1 VSAVRDRLR
10 VGFGSVTLTLL
21 ACGGLGITALEVVHS
36 DLRKSVHQATE
47 VTGRLSRVRDATL
60 RFVALSQAG
69 LMASTANADDSLR
82 SERLDTL
89 SAQAA
94 TEHDALMQTASLGT
108 DERVT
113 LERLADLQG
122 DLEVRFAVARAY
134 RDIGRPADAF
144 REASMAT
151 RAVDTLFDEAAVIAR
166 AQDFRTSTTLN
177 HVEGL
182 VTGWRAGLLLLL
194 VIGLVATVV
203 FTRAT
208 VRAVTHPLDAL
219 TSAAR
224 TLGDGDLRTTIR
236 PDGLDTEYAQFAEA
250 FAETASRLRR
260 AIAEVQQ
267 EAQEVADSASSLTAA
282 SSATAAST
290 GEISDAVQ
298 QVASGVSAQREAL
311 AASGMAIE
319 DVTRST
325 AGLNDAAVRAKS
337 MGERVRAGATRIRDG
352 LGEAVKTFERAQTV
366 INMSGDSVDGLR
378 STAETVQAFVDRVRE
393 IAEQSNLLA
402 LNAAIEAAR
411 AGDHGRGFGVVANEV
426 RQLATQSSAAA
437 SEAARIV
444 NGMRDQFAT
453 ASKAYRSSVAEL
465 GDVGR
470 VSRATADALVAIDGA
485 VDGTADIAV
494 AVGSAADTSRQAV
507 EQLISRV
514 RSTAKQAD
522 EQGARAEGAAAAAEQ
537 TAATAQ
543 EVAATASH
551 LADSA
556 LRLRTV
562 ASRFKV

>member
-1 VSAVRDRLR
+1 MSAVRDRLR
-10 VGFGSVTLTLL
+10 LGFGSVTLTLL
-21 ACGGLGITALEVVHS
+21 ACGGLGIAALGVVHS
-36 DLRKSVHQATE
+36 DLQTSVHQATE

-60 RFVALSQAG
+60 RFVALAQAG
-69 LMASTANADDSLR
+69 LMAPAGSVDDSLR
-82 SERLDTL
+82 NERLDTL

-94 TEHDALMQTASLGT
+94 SEHDALMQASSLGT
-108 DERVT
+108 EERVT
-113 LERLADLQG
+113 LERLAELQG

-134 RDIGRPADAF
+134 RDIGRPVDAF
-144 REASMAT
+144 REGALAT
-151 RAVDTLFDEAAVIAR
+151 HAVDTLFDEAAVIAR
-166 AQDFRTSTTLN
+166 AQDTRTSTTLN

-182 VTGWRAGLLLLL
+182 VIGWRAGLLLLL
-194 VIGLVATVV
+194 AIGMLATFV

-208 VRAVTHPLDAL
+208 VRAVTHPLTAL

-224 TLGDGDLRTTIR
+224 TLGDGDLRTTIA
-236 PDGLDTEYAQFAEA
+236 PDGLDSEYAEFARA
-250 FAETASRLRR
+250 FADTAARLRS
-260 AIAEVQQ
+260 AIAEVQV

-282 SSATAAST
+282 SAATAAST
-290 GEISDAVQ
+290 GEISDAVS
-298 QVASGVSAQREAL
+298 QVASGATAQREAL
-311 AASGMAIE
+311 AASGTAID

-325 AGLNDAAVRAKS
+325 AGLADAASRAKS
-337 MGERVRAGATRIRDG
+337 MGERVRGGALQIRDG
-352 LGEAVKTFERAQTV
+352 LEEAVKTFERAQTV
-366 INMSGDSVDGLR
+366 ITRSGDSVDGLR

-411 AGDHGRGFGVVANEV
+411 AGDHGRGFGVVADEV
-426 RQLATQSSAAA
+426 RKLATQSQAAA

-453 ASKAYRSSVAEL
+453 ASKTYRSSVAEL

-470 VSRATADALVAIDGA
+470 VSQATADALVAINGA
-485 VDGTADIAV
+485 VDGTAAIAV
-494 AVGSAADTSRQAV
+494 AVGSAADTSRQAC

-514 RSTAKQAD
+514 QSTAKQAD

-556 LRLRTV
+556 VRLRTV

>member
-1 VSAVRDRLR
+1 MSAVRDRL
-10 VGFGSVTLTLL
+10 VWGFGSVTLTLL

-36 DLRKSVHQATE
+36 DLKKSVHQATE
-47 VTGRLSRVRDATL
+47 VSGRLSLVRDATL
-60 RFVALSQAG
+60 RFVTVSQAS
-69 LMASTANADDSLR
+69 LMAAGASREDSLR
-82 SERLDTL
+82 LELLDTL
-89 SAQAA
+89 SMQAA
-94 TEHDALMQTASLGT
+94 AQHDALMQTASLGT
-108 DERVT
+108 EERVT
-113 LERLADLQG
+113 LERLAELQG

-144 REASMAT
+144 REGTIAT

-166 AQDFRTSTTLN
+166 AQDSRTSTTLS

-182 VTGWRAGLLLLL
+182 VTGWRGGLITLL
-194 VIGLVATVV
+194 VIGLVATIV
-203 FTRAT
+203 FTRMT
-208 VRAVTHPLDAL
+208 VRAVTHPLDQL

-224 TLGDGDLRTTIR
+224 TLGDGDLRTTIA
-236 PDGLDTEYAQFAEA
+236 PDGLDSEYAA
-250 FAETASRLRR
+250 FARAFADTAARLRK

-290 GEISDAVQ
+290 GEISDAVS

-311 AASGMAIE
+311 AGSSAAIH

-325 AGLNDAAVRAKS
+325 EGLADAAARAKS
-337 MGERVRAGATRIRDG
+337 MGDRVREGATRIRDG
-352 LGEAVKTFERAQTV
+352 LEEAVKTFERAEAV

-378 STAETVQAFVDRVRE
+378 STAETVQQFVDRVRE

-411 AGDHGRGFGVVANEV
+411 AGDHGRGFGVVASEV

-453 ASKAYRSSVAEL
+453 ASKNYRTSVAEL

-470 VSRATADALVAIDGA
+470 VSQATADALQAIDGA
-485 VDGTADIAV
+485 VDGTATIAV
-494 AVGSAADTSRQAV
+494 AVASAADTSRQAV
-507 EQLISRV
+507 EQLITRV
-514 RSTAKQAD
+514 QSTAKQAD

>member
-1 VSAVRDRLR
+1 MSAVRDRLR
-10 VGFGSVTLTLL
+10 WGFGSVTLTLL

-69 LMASTANADDSLR
+69 LMTPAGSADDSLR
-82 SERLDTL
+82 QERLDTL
-89 SAQAA
+89 SAEAEA
-94 TEHDALMQTASLGT
+94 EHDALMQTSSLGT

-113 LERLADLQG
+113 LERLGELQG

-144 REASMAT
+144 REGALAT
-151 RAVDTLFDEAAVIAR
+151 HAVDTLFDEAAVIAR
-166 AQDFRTSTTLN
+166 AQDSRTSTTLA

-182 VTGWRAGLLLLL
+182 VTGWRAGLLALL
-194 VIGLVATVV
+194 VLGMVATVV

-208 VRAVTHPLDAL
+208 VRAVTRPLGVL
-219 TSAAR
+219 THAAR
-224 TLGDGDLRTTIR
+224 TLGDGDLRTTVA
-236 PDGLDTEYAQFAEA
+236 PDGLDTEYAEFAQA
-250 FAETASRLRR
+250 FAETASRLRA

-290 GEISDAVQ
+290 GEISDAVS
-298 QVASGVSAQREAL
+298 QVASGVTAQRAAL
-311 AASGMAIE
+311 AASGAAIE

-325 AGLNDAAVRAKS
+325 VGLADAASRAKT
-337 MGERVRAGATRIRDG
+337 MGERVRDGALRIRDG
-352 LGEAVKTFERAQTV
+352 LEEAVRTFERAEAV
-366 INMSGDSVDGLR
+366 ITLSGDNVDGLR
-378 STAETVQAFVDRVRE
+378 STAETVQVFVDRVRE

-411 AGDHGRGFGVVANEV
+411 AGDHGRGFGVVADEV
-426 RQLATQSSAAA
+426 RKLATQSSAAA
-437 SEAARIV
+437 TEAARIV
-444 NGMRDQFAT
+444 NGMRDQFTA
-453 ASKAYRSSVAEL
+453 ASKSYRSSVAEL

-470 VSRATADALVAIDGA
+470 VSQATSDALAAINGA
-485 VDGTADIAV
+485 VDGTAAIAV
-494 AVGSAADTSRQAV
+494 AVGTAADTSRQAV
-507 EQLISRV
+507 EELIARV
-514 RSTAKQAD
+514 QSTAKQAD
-522 EQGARAEGAAAAAEQ
+522 EQGSRAEGAAAAAEQ

-556 LRLRTV
+556 VRLRTV
-562 ASRFKV
+562 TSRFKV